1 MRIHCL
7 HTAESNI
14 AVFNA
19 AAAQINVP
27 AEVITHHVRSD
38 LLDACEKAGGLTDE
52 ICQLTADY
60 LLALSQ
66 DADSVVLTCSTLGAA
81 AERAALNSTVPILR
95 VDKALAETALAQGK
109 EIAVL
114 YAVETTRGPTEHLF
128 SQQEGY
134 AQANVRFE
142 WVAGA
147 WDMFKAGNGAGYLQ
161 QIAAS
166 ADKAYEVGADIV
178 VLAQASM
185 AGAAELTQFGTP
197 LTSPICGLRAAVSA

>member
-1 MRIHCL
+1 VRIHCL

-161 QIAAS
+161 
-166 ADKAYEVGADIV
+166 AYEAGADIV